1 MLGKM
6 SVGVRTIASGPRIR
20 ISSASTTNVYGRFS
34 ATRTIHMWR
43 NRHYTGRLHMKWT
56 AAGGAIALL
65 LSLVGCARDR
75 GVQAAAESRPAPSG
89 SRPRRSATSAAR
101 STSSARWRP
110 ARKSWSA
117 PKSPAASSR
126 LVHDLG
132 DRVAAG
138 APLIELDAE
147 KLQYRAD
154 GQRAA
159 LDQARARY
167 GASARRRAAAA
178 RQGAR
183 PSSARRR
190 SSPTRSSSSNARRTS
205 ASRNLLSRSDLET
218 AQTRFDTAKAAH
230 DQALASARQLR
241 ADIEAQ
247 SSSLRLAQR
256 ELRDAVIRAP
266 FDGYVAERL
275 VSPGQY
281 VQPQAPVMRI
291 VRLQPLKLTAEVP
304 EKFAPWIETGR
315 EMAVKVDAFPQQV
328 FAGKV
333 VRIAPGVNLKSRAFA
348 IEGEVP
354 NPDGKLKPGTFARVQ
369 ITTDRVERAVTI
381 PVAAVQS
388 RYGTNRVFVVKDG
401 QIAGR
406 EVVLGDRLGDRVEVS
421 QGLEAGTADRRRATS
436 SSWPTA

>member
-1 MLGKM
+1 MKL
-6 SVGVRTIASGPRIR
+6 
-20 ISSASTTNVYGRFS
+20 SS
-34 ATRTIHMWR
+34 
-43 NRHYTGRLHMKWT
+43 TG
-56 AAGGAIALL
+56 AAIALL
-65 LSLVGCARDR
+65 LSLGACSRDR
-75 GVQAAAESRPAPSG
+75 GVQAAEGQKSRPVKMEAAQV
-89 SRPRRSATSAAR
+89 RDVRREVDVIGTLAAR
-101 STSSARWRP
+101 EEVVVSAEVAGRV
-110 ARKSWSA
+110 A
-117 PKSPAASSR
+117 R

-138 APLIELDAE
+138 AALIELDPE
-147 KLQYRAD
+147 KLQYRAE

-167 GASARRRAAAA
+167 GASGEGDLPPLDKVPSVVSTTAQLADAQQQLDRAKNL
-178 RQGAR
+178 
-183 PSSARRR
+183 SA
-190 SSPTRSSSSNARRTS
+190 
-205 ASRNLLSRSDLET
+205 RNLLSRSDLET
-218 AQTRFDTAKAAH
+218 AQTRLDTAKAAH

-275 VSPGQY
+275 VSPGQF

-291 VRLQPLKLTAEVP
+291 VRLHPLKLTAEVP

-315 EMAVKVDAFPQQV
+315 GMTVRVDAYPTQMFS
-328 FAGKV
+328 GRV
-333 VRIAPGVNLKSRAFA
+333 VRIAPGVNMKSRAFA

-369 ITTDRVERAVTI
+369 ITTDRVDHAITI

-388 RYGTNRVFVVKDG
+388 RYGTNRVFVVQNG

-406 EVVLGDRLGDRVEVS
+406 EIVLGDRLGERVEVA
-421 QGLEAGTADRRRATS
+421 QGLDAGTSIVANDVEQLADGMKVTARATK
-436 SSWPTA
+436 

>member
-1 MLGKM
+1 
-6 SVGVRTIASGPRIR
+6 
-20 ISSASTTNVYGRFS
+20 
-34 ATRTIHMWR
+34 
-43 NRHYTGRLHMKWT
+43 MK
-56 AAGGAIALL
+56 ACPLALL
-65 LSLVGCARDR
+65 LLLSSVACSKDR
-75 GVQAAAESRPAPSG
+75 GVAAAEGGKLQAVRMEAAQV
-89 SRPRRSATSAAR
+89 RDVRRQVDVVGTLAAR
-101 STSSARWRP
+101 EEVVVSAEVAGRV
-110 ARKSWSA
+110 
-117 PKSPAASSR
+117 SR
-126 LVHDLG
+126 VVHDLG

-138 APLIELDAE
+138 TPLLELDAE

-167 GASARRRAAAA
+167 GASGEGDLPALDTVPTVVSTAAQMAAAQQQLDRA
-178 RQGAR
+178 TNL
-183 PSSARRR
+183 SSR
-190 SSPTRSSSSNARRTS
+190 S
-205 ASRNLLSRSDLET
+205 LLSRSDLET
-218 AQTRFDTAKAAH
+218 AQTRFFTAKAAH

-256 ELRDAVIRAP
+256 EVRDAVVRAP

-281 VQPQAPVMRI
+281 VQPQAAVMRI

-315 EMAVKVDAFPQQV
+315 DLAVKVDAFPQQT
-328 FAGKV
+328 FAGTV
-333 VRIAPGVNLKSRAFA
+333 VRIAPGVSLKSRAFA

-381 PVAAVQS
+381 PIGSVQS
-388 RYGTNRVFVVKDG
+388 RYGTNRVFIVQNG
-401 QIAGR
+401 QLAGR
-406 EVVLGDRLGDRVEVS
+406 EIILGDRLGDRVEVS
-421 QGLEAGTADRRRATS
+421 QGLEAGTQIVAADVEQLADGMKVTTR
-436 SSWPTA
+436 

>member
-1 MLGKM
+1 MK
-6 SVGVRTIASGPRIR
+6 
-20 ISSASTTNVYGRFS
+20 SSS
-34 ATRTIHMWR
+34 
-43 NRHYTGRLHMKWT
+43 LL
-56 AAGGAIALL
+56 AAITLL
-65 LSLVGCARDR
+65 LSLVACSRDR
-75 GVQAAAESRPAPSG
+75 AVQAAEGQKARSVTMEAAQVRDV
-89 SRPRRSATSAAR
+89 RRQVDVIGTLAAR
-101 STSSARWRP
+101 EEVVVSAEVAGRV
-110 ARKSWSA
+110 A
-117 PKSPAASSR
+117 R

-132 DRVAAG
+132 DRVPAG
-138 APLIELDAE
+138 AALIELDPE
-147 KLQYRAD
+147 KLQYRAE

-167 GASARRRAAAA
+167 GASGDGELPSLDKVPSVVSTTAQLADAQQQLDRAKNL
-178 RQGAR
+178 
-183 PSSARRR
+183 SA
-190 SSPTRSSSSNARRTS
+190 
-205 ASRNLLSRSDLET
+205 RNLLSRSDLET

-230 DQALASARQLR
+230 DQALASGRQLR

-275 VSPGQY
+275 VSPGQF

-315 EMAVKVDAFPQQV
+315 DMTVRVDAYPAQV
-328 FAGKV
+328 FTGRV

-369 ITTDRVERAVTI
+369 ITTDRVDHAITI

-388 RYGTNRVFVVKDG
+388 RYGTNRVFVVQNG
-401 QIAGR
+401 QVVGR
-406 EVVLGDRLGDRVEVS
+406 EIVLGDRLGDRVEVS
-421 QGLEAGTADRRRATS
+421 TGLDAGTSIVANDVEQLADGMKVTATK
-436 SSWPTA
+436 